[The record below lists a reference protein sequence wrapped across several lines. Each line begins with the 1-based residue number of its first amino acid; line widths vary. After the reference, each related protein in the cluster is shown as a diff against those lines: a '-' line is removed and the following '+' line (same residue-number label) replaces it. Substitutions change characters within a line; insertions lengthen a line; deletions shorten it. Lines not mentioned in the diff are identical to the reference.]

1 MLALR
6 GEVTVLPDLKGQA
19 MSEQSSLQAAVAPA
33 GAEDLTKKQKKKKK
47 DLGRGVE
54 TMYRVTYQNHIA
66 LSQLADN
73 KANMLISINGVIISV
88 MIAIVTRLGE
98 VSWSL
103 LPIVV
108 LIGGSL
114 VSLAFAVF
122 AARPRLGGGRVTLE
136 DVRNGTGNLLFFG
149 QFTTLSL
156 DEFQESLDVLV
167 KDPKLL
173 YQHLGRQLYHMGESL
188 SSKYRR
194 LQVAYMVFFAGMAGA
209 TLAFIALYA
218 MGRFTLPT

>member
-1 MLALR
+1 
-6 GEVTVLPDLKGQA
+6 
-19 MSEQSSLQAAVAPA
+19 MSEQSSLQAVVPPPGVEEAA
-33 GAEDLTKKQKKKKK
+33 KKEKKK
-47 DLGRGVE
+47 DKDKKNDPGRGVE

-103 LPIVV
+103 LPVVV

-114 VSLAFAVF
+114 ISLGFAVF
-122 AARPRLGGGRVTLE
+122 AARPRLGRESVTLE
-136 DVRNGTGNLLFFG
+136 QVRNGSGNLLFFG
-149 QFTTLSL
+149 QFTTMPL
-156 DEFQESLDVLV
+156 DEFQEALKTLA

-173 YQHLGRQLYHMGESL
+173 YEHLGRQLYHMGESL
-188 SSKYRR
+188 SGKYRR
-194 LQVAYMVFFAGMAGA
+194 LQAAYMVFFGSMAIA
-209 TLAFIALYA
+209 TVVFVAMYA
-218 MGRFTLPT
+218 MGRYTPAV